1 MGTKTFEFDTA
12 KVIVHYKKLPTK
24 EDLEPVCAEFMEAVV
39 KAKGEI
45 DGNEQ
50 IKVHS
55 SAHQQEG
62 VHPNPRLM

>member
-24 EDLEPVCAEFMEAVV
+24 EDLEPACAEFMEAVV

-62 VHPNPRLM
+62 VQPNARLM